1 MSQEQ
6 LEANKNLLRR
16 FVDAI
21 NKKQFDL
28 FDQLCSPNYV
38 WHGIGSPNI
47 REDVRGIQ
55 NFKKAVA
62 EFTNA
67 MPDLKVI
74 IEDLVAEGDRVA
86 VRFEEIGTHTGAPF
100 AGIPPAGKRVV
111 WRAVDIYRVENGK
124 LAEEWFVD
132 DSLGML
138 KQLGVIK

>member
-1 MSQEQ
+1 MSKEQ

-21 NKKQFDL
+21 NKKQLDL
-28 FDQLCSPNYV
+28 LDELCSPNYV

-62 EFTNA
+62 EFTTA

-74 IEDLVAEGDRVA
+74 IEDLVAERDRVA
-86 VRFEEIGTHTGAPF
+86 VRYTEIGTHTGATF
-100 AGIPPAGKRVV
+100 AGIPPTGKRVE
-111 WRAVDIYRVENGK
+111 WTAVDIYRVENGK

-132 DSLGML
+132 DSLGIL
-138 KQLGVIK
+138 KQLGAIK